1 MRKIVAGLFIS
12 LDGVVE
18 APDRWRSRHFT
29 SEMADA
35 LTVGVAEADAILLG
49 RRLYQ
54 EFAAYWPQQGS
65 EVTMADF
72 LNLTPKYVVSSTL
85 DTPLEWANSRL
96 VTGDLAE
103 ALTKLKEQAGKNI
116 QVPGSPTLV
125 RSLLREGLLDELSL
139 WIFPVVV
146 GSGMRLFDGTTGH
159 MELELVGSRTFSSG
173 VLSATYRP
181 VSATGPTEWVAS
193 TERVN
198 D

>member
-103 ALTKLKEQAGKNI
+103 ALTKLKEQPGRNI

-181 VSATGPTEWVAS
+181 VSATGPTESVAS

>member
-18 APDRWRSRHFT
+18 APDRWRSRLFT

-159 MELELVGSRTFSSG
+159 VELELVGSRTFSSG

-181 VSATGPTEWVAS
+181 VSATGPTESVAS

>member
-35 LTVGVAEADAILLG
+35 LTVGVEEADAILLG

-85 DTPLEWANSRL
+85 DTPLEWANSHL

-103 ALTKLKEQAGKNI
+103 ALTKLKEQPGKNI

-146 GSGMRLFDGTTGH
+146 GSGMRLFDGTTGDV
-159 MELELVGSRTFSSG
+159 ELELVGSRTFSSG

-181 VSATGPTEWVAS
+181 VSATGPTESVAS
-193 TERVN
+193 TEGG
-198 D
+198 DD

>member
-35 LTVGVAEADAILLG
+35 LTVGVEEADAILLG

-72 LNLTPKYVVSSTL
+72 LNLTPKYVVSATL
-85 DTPLEWANSRL
+85 DTPLEWANSHL

-103 ALTKLKEQAGKNI
+103 ALTKLKEQPGKNI

-146 GSGMRLFDGTTGH
+146 GSGMRLFDGTTGDV
-159 MELELVGSRTFSSG
+159 ELELVGSRTFSSG

-181 VSATGPTEWVAS
+181 VSATGPTESVAS
-193 TERVN
+193 TEGG
-198 D
+198 DD

>member
-29 SEMADA
+29 TEMADA
-35 LTVGVAEADAILLG
+35 LTVGVEEADAILLG

-72 LNLTPKYVVSSTL
+72 FNLTPKYVVSPTL
-85 DTPLEWANSRL
+85 DTPLEWANSHL

-103 ALTKLKEQAGKNI
+103 ALTKLKEQPGKNI

-146 GSGMRLFDGTTGH
+146 GSGMRLFDGTTSDV
-159 MELELVGSRTFSSG
+159 ELELVGSRTFSSG

-181 VSATGPTEWVAS
+181 VSATGPTESVAS
-193 TERVN
+193 TEGG
-198 D
+198 DD

>member
-18 APDRWRSRHFT
+18 APDRWRSRLFT

-181 VSATGPTEWVAS
+181 VSATGPTESVAS

>member
-146 GSGMRLFDGTTGH
+146 GSGMRLFDGTTGDV
-159 MELELVGSRTFSSG
+159 ELELVGSRTFSSG

-181 VSATGPTEWVAS
+181 VSATGPTESVAS

>member
-29 SEMADA
+29 TEMADA
-35 LTVGVAEADAILLG
+35 LTVGVEEADAILLG

-72 LNLTPKYVVSSTL
+72 FNLTPKYVVSPTL

-103 ALTKLKEQAGKNI
+103 ALTKLKEQPGKNI

-146 GSGMRLFDGTTGH
+146 GSGMRLFDGTTGDV
-159 MELELVGSRTFSSG
+159 ELELVGSRTFSSG

-181 VSATGPTEWVAS
+181 VSATGPTESVAS
-193 TERVN
+193 TEGG
-198 D
+198 DD

>member
-103 ALTKLKEQAGKNI
+103 ALTKLKEQPGRNI

>member
-18 APDRWRSRHFT
+18 APDRWRSRLFT
-29 SEMADA
+29 NEMADA

-159 MELELVGSRTFSSG
+159 VELELVGSRTFSSG

-181 VSATGPTEWVAS
+181 VSATGPTESVAS
-193 TERVN
+193 TERVK

>member
-35 LTVGVAEADAILLG
+35 LTVGVEEADAILLG

-72 LNLTPKYVVSSTL
+72 FNLTPKYVVSSTL

-103 ALTKLKEQAGKNI
+103 ALTKLKEQPGKNI

-146 GSGMRLFDGTTGH
+146 GSGMRLFDGTTGDVK
-159 MELELVGSRTFSSG
+159 LELVGSRTFSSG

-181 VSATGPTEWVAS
+181 VSATGPTE
-193 TERVN
+193 
-198 D
+198 

>member
-29 SEMADA
+29 SEMAEA
-35 LTVGVAEADAILLG
+35 LSVGVEKADAILMG

-54 EFAAYWPQQGS
+54 EFAAYWPRQGS
-65 EVTMADF
+65 DVTMADF
-72 LNLTPKYVVSSTL
+72 LNHAPKYVVSSTL
-85 DTPLEWANSRL
+85 ATPLKWANSRL
-96 VTGDLAE
+96 VTGNLAYE
-103 ALTKLKEQAGKNI
+103 LTKLKEQPGKNI

-125 RSLLREGLLDELSL
+125 RWLLSEGLLDELSL
-139 WIFPVVV
+139 WIFPVLV
-146 GSGMRLFDGTTGH
+146 GRGMRLFDEATGQV
-159 MELELVGSRTFSSG
+159 ELELVASRTFGSG

-181 VSATGPTEWVAS
+181 VSVTRPAGRGS
-193 TERVN
+193 I